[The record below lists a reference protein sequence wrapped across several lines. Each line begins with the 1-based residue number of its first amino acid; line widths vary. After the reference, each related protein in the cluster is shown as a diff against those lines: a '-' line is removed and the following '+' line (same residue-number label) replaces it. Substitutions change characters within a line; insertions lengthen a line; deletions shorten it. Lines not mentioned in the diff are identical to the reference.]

1 MKGIP
6 TVLITV
12 SPEVSAQMR
21 PPRALY
27 PKGFK
32 IGNSLGKP
40 GMRELQK
47 AVLRDALTLLT
58 VDTRPGSY
66 CYARLSRLRRVSR
79 TTTRKKVTTEQ
90 VMQKTIGI
98 LTGGGDAPGLNAV
111 IRAVVKT
118 ATGEF
123 GMRVVGIEDGFEG
136 LLGETRTRTLSHSEV
151 RGLLPRGGTILGT
164 RNRGK
169 FVEHSVNGVSS
180 TSESLYAEAVAN
192 IEKLGISAL
201 LVLGGEGTLTIG
213 AEFDRRGVP
222 VVGVPKT
229 IDNDLACTELTFGFV
244 TALDIATEAL
254 DRLHTTAESHD
265 RVMILEVMGRNAG
278 WIALHS
284 GIAGGAD
291 VILIPEI
298 PFSMESVARKIRA
311 REEGGSNFSIIVTA
325 EGAIETGH
333 QQIFQDSGDPQH
345 APRLGGIG
353 QYCRSQLEELTGK
366 ETRCVVLGH
375 LQRGG
380 RPNAFDRMLA
390 TTYGACAVRAF
401 AEGKHGVMVA
411 LQAGDVVTV
420 PISEA
425 VANVKTVPP
434 NGQMVTTARDTG
446 ISFGAPDEAKYHR
459 LV

>member
-1 MKGIP
+1 M
-6 TVLITV
+6 
-12 SPEVSAQMR
+12 
-21 PPRALY
+21 Y
-27 PKGFK
+27 
-32 IGNSLGKP
+32 
-40 GMRELQK
+40 QK
-47 AVLRDALTLLT
+47 
-58 VDTRPGSY
+58 
-66 CYARLSRLRRVSR
+66 
-79 TTTRKKVTTEQ
+79 
-90 VMQKTIGI
+90 IGI

-118 ATGEF
+118 AAWQY
-123 GMRVVGIEDGFEG
+123 GMEVIGVEDGFEG
-136 LLGETRTRTLSHSEV
+136 LLGATQTRSLRLSDV

-169 FVEHSVNGVSS
+169 FCERSAEGVVIKP
-180 TSESLYAEAVAN
+180 EDVYKEAKTN
-192 IEKLGISAL
+192 LTKLGIEAL
-201 LVLGGEGTLTIG
+201 VVLGGEGTLTI
-213 AEFDRRGVP
+213 ALDFDRLGVP

-265 RVMILEVMGRNAG
+265 RVMILEAMGRHAG

-298 PFSMESVARKIRA
+298 PFTMQSVADRIRA
-311 REEGGSNFSIIVTA
+311 RDAAGSNFSIVVVA
-325 EGAIETGH
+325 EGALETGH
-333 QQIFQDSGDPQH
+333 ELIYQDKGDQQH

-353 QYCRSQLEELTGK
+353 SYCQRELEALTGK

-390 TTYGACAVRAF
+390 TNYGTCAVRAVV
-401 AEGKHGVMVA
+401 EGKQGVMVA
-411 LQAGDVVTV
+411 LQAGDVITV
-420 PISEA
+420 PIHQA
-425 VANVKTVPP
+425 IANVKTVPP
-434 NGQMVTTARDTG
+434 TGQLVRTARDTG
-446 ISFGAPDEAKYHR
+446 ISFGAPDE
-459 LV
+459 

>member
-1 MKGIP
+1 
-6 TVLITV
+6 
-12 SPEVSAQMR
+12 
-21 PPRALY
+21 
-27 PKGFK
+27 
-32 IGNSLGKP
+32 
-40 GMRELQK
+40 
-47 AVLRDALTLLT
+47 
-58 VDTRPGSY
+58 
-66 CYARLSRLRRVSR
+66 
-79 TTTRKKVTTEQ
+79 
-90 VMQKTIGI
+90 MQKTIGI

-123 GMRVVGIEDGFEG
+123 GMRVMGIEDGFEG
-136 LLGETRTRTLSHSEV
+136 LLGETMTHTLSHGEV

-169 FVEHSVNGVSS
+169 FVEHSVGVSS
-180 TSESLYAEAVAN
+180 TSEAVYEEAVAN

-213 AEFDRRGVP
+213 AEFDRRGIP

-298 PFSMESVARKIRA
+298 PFSMESVAKKIRA
-311 REEGGSNFSIIVTA
+311 REAGGSNFSIIVTA

-333 QQIFQDSGDPQH
+333 QQIFQDSGDLQH

-446 ISFGAPDEAKYHR
+446 ISFGAPDEVKYHR